1 MSSFLNSFD
10 NDNYDETRTSKKTS
24 DKKKSEQNDAILDVA
39 DLDDKSKTD
48 TKPKLRN
55 NGKRSQRSVEQPEHD
70 KRDGIEEVDTD
81 YRKKKIIKYSAVGG
95 SVVAVL
101 LIGVLTFFLLN
112 QVTVKSFVN
121 TPINDAKTWALQ
133 NNINLET
140 EYVYDKQYDENVITE
155 QDIPADSNVQKG
167 STIKVKI
174 SKGADPEE
182 LIKIPDFSKMNTSQ
196 IEAWVAENKASNVK
210 IVKQYDD
217 KIANGTFMSMEYKDK
232 SVTATTYKRK
242 DILTVTVSKGKEV
255 FEKNIAVPD
264 FANKS
269 KAEVEAWAKTNLIE
283 MTYEEA
289 GSDSIMEGMVI
300 SQSVKSGDK
309 IAKKDKMTVTISKGK
324 ASVVPWFGDASSQT
338 AADLGAKNDLQVS
351 VRTEYSDSV
360 AYGELI
366 WQSVSSGTYLYGTD
380 KKVEVVYSEGRPYMS
395 LIGQKENSIAP
406 YFFDFKSKGA
416 NITYSIKYVNSDQPK
431 GTVVWTSKDSQYLGM
446 NDHIEV
452 HVAK

>member
-10 NDNYDETRTSKKTS
+10 NDNYDKTRKSKKSS
-24 DKKKSEQNDAILDVA
+24 DNKKSEPKDDVLKVTE
-39 DLDDKSKTD
+39 LDDSPKKEV
-48 TKPKLRN
+48 KPKLRSD
-55 NGKRSQRSVEQPEHD
+55 GKKSHRSVEQPDHD
-70 KRDGIEEVDTD
+70 KRDGIEEVDTN
-81 YRKKKIIKYSAVGG
+81 YRKKKIIKFSAIGG

-101 LIGVLTFFLLN
+101 LIGILTFFLMN

-121 TPINDAKTWALQ
+121 TPVNEAKTWALQ
-133 NNINLET
+133 NGVNVET
-140 EYVYDKQYDENVITE
+140 EYVYSKQYDENMITE

-167 STIKVKI
+167 STIKVKV

-196 IEAWVAENKASNVK
+196 IESWINENKATNVK
-210 IVKQYDD
+210 LVKEYSDT
-217 KIANGTFMSMEYKDK
+217 IPNGTFIKMEYKDK

-242 DILTVTVSKGKEV
+242 DVLTVTVSKGKEV
-255 FEKNIAVPD
+255 FEKNISVPD
-264 FANKS
+264 FSNKP
-269 KAEVEAWAKTNLIE
+269 KEEVESWAKTNSIE
-283 MTYEEA
+283 VTYEQA
-289 GSDSIMEGMVI
+289 GSDTIAEGMVI

-309 IAKKDKMTVTISKGK
+309 VAKKDKMTVTVSKGK
-324 ASVVPWFGDASSQT
+324 ASVVPWFGNANSQT

-360 AYGELI
+360 GYGELI

-395 LIGQKENSIAP
+395 LIGQKENAVAP

-416 NITYSIKYVNSDQPK
+416 NISYSIKYVDSDQPK
-431 GTVVWTSKDSQYLGM
+431 GTVVWTSKDSQYLNM

-452 HVAK
+452 HIAK